1 MNHVKRK
8 MTAAERS
15 PKKLYLR
22 YTKKKTL
29 DSKLLKMKRLRE
41 YESNIIEEIE
51 A

>member
-8 MTAAERS
+8 MTDAERI

-29 DSKLLKMKRLRE
+29 DSKLLKMKRLRDN
-41 YESNIIEEIE
+41 ESNIIEKIE